1 MNVDPKRAD
10 SFYDAIRKYWPDLE
24 DGNLVPDY
32 SGIRPKLLH
41 PNLTKIDG
49 TQIIRD
55 FMIAGPNYHGVKG
68 LTVLLG
74 IESPGLT
81 SSLALGN
88 YVADTIEGYMQ

>member
-1 MNVDPKRAD
+1 MDVDPKRAD
-10 SFYDAIRKYWPDLE
+10 LFYAAIRKYWPELE

-41 PNLTKIDG
+41 PDVVESLNNNLLK
-49 TQIIRD
+49 D
-55 FMIAGPNYHGVKG
+55 FMISGPKYHGIKG

-81 SSLALGN
+81 SSLAIGN
-88 YVADTIEGYMQ
+88 YIANTLD